1 MKYFLH
7 SSSIRYAVSLAVLR
21 WRGPFRSHSGF
32 ALLGILAV
40 VIVIFLILQLAGHDE
55 PQKAGNDGAQK

>member
-1 MKYFLH
+1 
-7 SSSIRYAVSLAVLR
+7 
-21 WRGPFRSHSGF
+21 
-32 ALLGILAV
+32 